1 MSEIVE
7 WSPDRKSA
15 IILNVAGLILTV
27 AAGYA
32 FAALWAFTHLTPGEA
47 ITFTLGAHDLLGFVA
62 TVVAIVL
69 LMVIH
74 ELLHGLAL
82 RALGHRPAYGFVM
95 MGKVM
100 PALFTTAPGAQMS
113 RAAFTFVALL
123 PMVVLA
129 LVPALWIVAGP
140 GGGWLVVPAAVL
152 LGGCVGD
159 LALTWQAWRSPRGTA
174 VEDMKDGLR
183 LHLPT

>member
-15 IILNVAGLILTV
+15 IILNVAGLLLTV
-27 AAGYA
+27 AGGHA
-32 FAALWAFTHLTPGEA
+32 FAALWALVHLAPGEA
-47 ITFTLGAHDLLGFVA
+47 MTFAVGEHNLLGFLA

-69 LMVIH
+69 LMGIH
-74 ELLHGLAL
+74 EFLHGLAL
-82 RALGHRPAYGFVM
+82 RTLGHRPTYGFVM
-95 MGKVM
+95 LGKVM
-100 PALFTTAPGAQMS
+100 PALFTTAPGVRLS